1 MGRDKSAAALFL
13 LFRWV
18 AVSPPLSVIS
28 NTARFRHTGA
38 LLLGAALLLCQGP
51 VDAAPTT
58 EVHTP
63 SSNAPTA
70 PVSVLEGGGRKHG
83 GRGEASTIDML
94 VDMQQPTAGLQFN
107 ERQRAAEGRARPVVP
122 PISLPQGLPAPSN
135 NLGGTP
141 ARAEAPP
148 VSAAG
153 LFGTGATPQV
163 QQPQPAARTVAP
175 AAGFGGGAAG
185 PALRSVT
192 SDPNRNPTLSRWLAL
207 PREVIEYVRENRGFV
222 LGSVAAFLLAAW
234 TGSLLVARL
243 RG

>member
-1 MGRDKSAAALFL
+1 MLRALLPVLLLPPVTSTAA
-13 LFRWV
+13 RIRIT
-18 AVSPPLSVIS
+18 SV
-28 NTARFRHTGA
+28 
-38 LLLGAALLLCQGP
+38 LLLGATCLFSQGP
-51 VDAAPTT
+51 LRAAPTT

-63 SSNAPTA
+63 NTAAPAA
-70 PVSVLEGGGRKHG
+70 PVSVLEAGARKPS
-83 GRGEASTIDML
+83 GRGESSTIDML
-94 VDMQQPTAGLQFN
+94 VDMQQPSAGLQFN

-135 NLGGTP
+135 NIGSPP
-141 ARAEAPP
+141 ARADAPP

-163 QQPQPAARTVAP
+163 QQPTPSARPVAP
-175 AAGFGGGAAG
+175 ATGFNDGAAA
-185 PALRSVT
+185 PATRSVT
-192 SDPNRNPTLSRWLAL
+192 SDPHSNPTLSRWLAL
-207 PREVIEYVRENRGFV
+207 PRELIEYVRENRGFV